1 MSVQQLALADELILL
16 AHREGDGKQL
26 IPNNVLNISLT
37 AAELAELAALGR
49 LKLRGA
55 DLAVVDRQPV
65 GDAQLD
71 SVLSQMGKVG
81 KALPPS
87 KWLIRINPLRKGRH
101 YLQRLAE
108 RGAFKAGNSRV
119 MGLFPI
125 ERYEYDD
132 TELVRELTGRLGQV
146 VRGRKPDAR
155 TVTLLALTYHSGVL
169 RQLFA
174 IDDEKRIGEL
184 VRDDWAGQ
192 AVKTYV
198 DKTTRKAGDSGDMA
212 TLLAAGGSST
222 GLS

>member
-1 MSVQQLALADELILL
+1 MSRQQLTFADELILL
-16 AHREGDGKQL
+16 AHRESDGKQL

-49 LKLRGA
+49 VELRGA

-71 SVLSQMGKVG
+71 AVLSQMVKVG

-87 KWLIRINPLRKGRH
+87 KWLIRINPVRWGRH
-101 YLQRLAE
+101 YLRRLAE
-108 RGAFKAGNSRV
+108 RGAFKADKSRV
-119 MGLFPI
+119 LGLFPV
-125 ERYEYDD
+125 ERYAYDD
-132 TELVRELTGRLGQV
+132 TELVREVTERLGQV

-155 TVTLLALTYHSGVL
+155 TITLFALTHHSGVL
-169 RQLFA
+169 KHLIA
-174 IDDEKRIGEL
+174 IDDEKRIDEL

-198 DKTTRKAGDSGDMA
+198 DKTTTKAGDSGDMV
-212 TLLAAGGSST
+212 TLLAAGGS
-222 GLS
+222 